1 MMKQEFERLA
11 KIEVT
16 EETYT
21 KIIEPMYMATE
32 LSKQDFI
39 NLLNLKVLEA
49 PKVKDIKKMRIRD
62 RSGCSMTPNGC
73 WYHVKWVELIDVDIA
88 TGKFIVKPLDDSDR
102 QRLADEGHDLHYAY
116 DYDFDYL
123 MCIDTQKKPI
133 ALGF

>member
-11 KIEVT
+11 KTEVT

-21 KIIEPMYMATE
+21 KIIEPMYMAME

-39 NLLNLKVLEA
+39 SLLNLKVLAA
-49 PKVKDIKKMRIRD
+49 PKAKDIKKMRIRD

-73 WYHVKWVELIDVDIA
+73 WYHVKWVELVDVDIA
-88 TGKFIVKPLDDSDR
+88 SGKFIVKPLDDSDR